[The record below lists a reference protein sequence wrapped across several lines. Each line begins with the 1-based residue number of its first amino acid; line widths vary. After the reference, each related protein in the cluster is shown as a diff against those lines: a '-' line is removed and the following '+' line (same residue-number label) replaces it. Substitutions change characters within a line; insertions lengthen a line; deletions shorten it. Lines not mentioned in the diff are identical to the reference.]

1 MKTRLIALPLI
12 LGVLFFAGE
21 ASALGLK
28 IQGNFAAGL
37 AGFNQDDTEVDYDS
51 SFGLGFGGA
60 LLLEWDGAMA
70 GPYFQ
75 HYTSADH
82 TADSLLRAEL
92 ELVNNAFGVMLKKEL
107 ALMMFQFNL
116 GFVTGDANLDVIG
129 FRGSVDTSGVNVG
142 AALGLSIPIVPLIFS
157 VDIAPYIQY
166 MRLWPEDDQSNIEPG
181 NHFQGGIMVQAVF
194 GLAL

>member
-1 MKTRLIALPLI
+1 
-12 LGVLFFAGE
+12 
-21 ASALGLK
+21 
-28 IQGNFAAGL
+28 
-37 AGFNQDDTEVDYDS
+37 
-51 SFGLGFGGA
+51 
-60 LLLEWDGAMA
+60 
-70 GPYFQ
+70 
-75 HYTSADH
+75 
-82 TADSLLRAEL
+82 
-92 ELVNNAFGVMLKKEL
+92 
-107 ALMMFQFNL
+107 MMFQFNL